1 MRRAASGDPR
11 VIARVEVRGRVQ
23 GVGFR
28 WFARE
33 SARRLGLAGWV
44 RNCADGSVEAAASGP
59 DEAIAQFLALLRRG
73 PDGARVDDVIH
84 LPSEELSGLEQP
96 FSVHR

>member
-1 MRRAASGDPR
+1 MLRADSDAPS

-44 RNCADGSVEAAASGP
+44 RNCANGSVEAAASGP
-59 DEAIAQFLALLRRG
+59 DDAVAQFIAILRRG
-73 PDGARVDDVIH
+73 PDGARVDDVVP
-84 LPSEELSGLEQP
+84 LPSEGLTELEQP
-96 FSVHR
+96 FSVNR